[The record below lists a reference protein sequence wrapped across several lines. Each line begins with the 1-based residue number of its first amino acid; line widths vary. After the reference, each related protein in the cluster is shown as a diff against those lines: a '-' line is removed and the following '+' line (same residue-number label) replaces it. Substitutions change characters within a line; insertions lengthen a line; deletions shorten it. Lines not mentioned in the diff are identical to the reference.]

1 MAARVSGVHVWCDF
15 LSPDEERELIVAID
29 RDEWRPSQSGR
40 RKQDYGP
47 KVNFRKRR
55 VRAAG
60 FSGLPPL
67 SRALALRVR
76 AASPAL
82 LGDFVPVEQ
91 CHLEYEPSRGSSID
105 AHLDDAWLWGD
116 RLVTVNLLSDTAL
129 TLTRPAAGAG
139 GDVGTRGGVA
149 AGEAA
154 DGSVSLPPQGGGEA
168 AGGMRAA
175 AGDGEGARR
184 ETERPGGVGERRDG
198 PRHSGDVGTL
208 TTGVGGGRGLGGGV
222 EETGDGAGDVHSPG
236 GAGEVDVG
244 DDDDDDDDDG
254 EYVTLRP
261 LSFWRQRRENRL
273 RQNPSPDLQSPTAT
287 TPQMHRPPA
296 PRNSGSWVRVLV
308 SSVTVRVPSPRRS
321 LVLLRGAARRSWL
334 HAVRRGDV
342 TSRRVCI
349 TLRELSAEF
358 RPEPRALALLADE
371 ALGPEG
377 TARTGRAEPEEAA
390 AATEVGEL
398 QSGRSAEIG
407 AQLLATALTFR
418 GIPVL

>member
-1 MAARVSGVHVWCDF
+1 MEAAVPCACKGVRTCLACESDDKRRRHNNNRHNNDNNRHNNNNNDNNRSDDDSCRELVLEFDPALGLAVVPPGSPLAGMAARVSGVHVWRDF
-15 LSPDEERELIVAID
+15 LSPDEEQELVVAID

-129 TLTRPAAGAG
+129 TLTRPAGRAG
-139 GDVGTRGGVA
+139 G
-149 AGEAA
+149 
-154 DGSVSLPPQGGGEA
+154 
-168 AGGMRAA
+168 
-175 AGDGEGARR
+175 
-184 ETERPGGVGERRDG
+184 
-198 PRHSGDVGTL
+198 
-208 TTGVGGGRGLGGGV
+208 
-222 EETGDGAGDVHSPG
+222 
-236 GAGEVDVG
+236 
-244 DDDDDDDDDG
+244 
-254 EYVTLRP
+254 
-261 LSFWRQRRENRL
+261 
-273 RQNPSPDLQSPTAT
+273 
-287 TPQMHRPPA
+287 
-296 PRNSGSWVRVLV
+296 
-308 SSVTVRVPSPRRS
+308 VTVRVPSPRRS

-342 TSRRVCI
+342 AARRVCI

-371 ALGPEG
+371 ALAPEG
-377 TARTGRAEPEEAA
+377 TARMDRAEPEEAA
-390 AATEVGEL
+390 AASAMTTMTTGMTTTMPTATTMEFGEL
-398 QSGRSAEIG
+398 RSRRSAEIG
-407 AQLLATALTFR
+407 ARLLATALTFR